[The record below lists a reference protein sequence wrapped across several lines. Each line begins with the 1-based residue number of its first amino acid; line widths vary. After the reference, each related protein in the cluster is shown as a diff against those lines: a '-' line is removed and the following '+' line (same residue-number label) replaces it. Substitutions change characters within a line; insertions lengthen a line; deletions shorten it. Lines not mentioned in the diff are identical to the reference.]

1 MARGINAQLALP
13 VQTASCCTPS
23 RACDGS
29 GPAVGQEP
37 PACRSRVTAV
47 HVRHTQRVHPVMR
60 PPAPRPCDSCP
71 YRRDVP
77 SGIWAHEEYDKLR
90 GYDAPTPEQPSRLF
104 QCHQADADS
113 TTRRICAGWAG
124 CHGEHLL
131 GLRVAL
137 VEGRIDEAT
146 FAAAAAYESPVALF
160 GSGSEAA
167 DHGQTDIHW
176 PGGEA
181 GRLIGKITRTR
192 SDLRTA
198 PLPEDRPEQEES
210 A

>member
-1 MARGINAQLALP
+1 MPSLAAPWRGPQPDRSHRSAHRTRHGWP
-13 VQTASCCTPS
+13 TS
-23 RACDGS
+23 RM
-29 GPAVGQEP
+29 
-37 PACRSRVTAV
+37 
-47 HVRHTQRVHPVMR
+47 RHTRHVPPTMH

-77 SGIWAHEEYDKLR
+77 SGIWAREEYDKLR
-90 GYDAPTPEQPSRLF
+90 RFDAPTAEQPSRLF

-113 TTRRICAGWAG
+113 ATRRICAGWAG
-124 CHGEHLL
+124 CHGDRLL

-137 VEGRIDEAT
+137 IEGRIDEAT
-146 FAAAAAYESPVALF
+146 FAAAAGYESPVALF

-167 DHGQTDIHW
+167 DHGQADIGW

-198 PLPEDRPEQEES
+198 PLPEGRPEQEKPT
-210 A
+210 